1 VLFRSALLGG
11 NYEKALKIAGEYCD
25 IFGKDRFFVEI
36 QNAGMDEQ
44 TRTNPDLVKIAND
57 LGVGIVGANDVHF
70 LRADDK
76 PSHEVLTCIST
87 GKILADGGAMFYPD
101 SLYLRSAKEMREVLS
116 EFPGAADNTL
126 KIAEMCNVKLDFS
139 KQYLPVF
146 PVPDGQT
153 DDEYLSELAWKGL
166 RERFDGN
173 EPPQEYTD
181 RLKHELKVIADK
193 HYSSYFL
200 IVNDFVEYARKNDI
214 PSAPRGSGVG
224 TLLGYTLKIAEVDPL
239 KYGLLFER
247 FTDPE
252 RDEAPDLD
260 IDICQEGRAKVI
272 QYVREKYGHVAQII
286 TYGTLKAKAVIRDV
300 GRVLDIPLPEVDK
313 ICKLVTSDSLEEAI
327 KLEPQ
332 LQKLIESDPRIKQM
346 IEHGKKLE
354 GLARHAGVHAAG
366 VIVADCKLE
375 DIVPLYKQS
384 DSEDAITQWDGPTS
398 EKAGLMKMDFLGLRT
413 LTIIQRARTLVKQRI
428 GKDVDPEKIPL
439 DDPDVFELFRNG
451 HTSGVFQFESEG
463 MQGILRQMQPTE
475 INDLIA
481 ANALYRP
488 GPMDLIPAYCA
499 RKNGKEPVPSLHPLV
514 DGILAET
521 YGIMAYQ
528 EQVMLVMN
536 GLGKMTLNHALTL
549 QKAISKKKIKVI
561 NAARPDFVTG
571 AVENGITEKEAEKLF
586 ELILK
591 FAGYGFNKSHSTR
604 YAIIAYQTAYFKT
617 HYPREF
623 LAATLT
629 FECGDTDKV
638 VQYMSEANR
647 MGIKILPPGINT
659 CGGDFAVDDDVVRFG
674 LAAVKGVGHNA
685 VDAIVA
691 AREEHGN
698 FTDLYNFCELVDP
711 RAVNKGAIEALIKCG
726 AFDSLG
732 ASRAAMVGALENAI
746 ALGKSAAANRRSGQM
761 SFFGGEIGRA
771 SCRERV

>member
-1 VLFRSALLGG
+1 MDDFVHLHVHSHYSLLDGAASIGGLVNTAAELGMKSLAITDHGNLFGAIDFYNTAKRAGIKPILGLEAYISPTNRFDKSMGNQQTASYHMILLAMNETGWVNLKRLSSRSYMEGFYYKPRIDRELLEELNEGLICTTACLGGEIPSALLGG

-366 VIVADCKLE
+366 VI
-375 DIVPLYKQS
+375 
-384 DSEDAITQWDGPTS
+384 
-398 EKAGLMKMDFLGLRT
+398 
-413 LTIIQRARTLVKQRI
+413 
-428 GKDVDPEKIPL
+428 
-439 DDPDVFELFRNG
+439 
-451 HTSGVFQFESEG
+451 
-463 MQGILRQMQPTE
+463 
-475 INDLIA
+475 
-481 ANALYRP
+481 
-488 GPMDLIPAYCA
+488 
-499 RKNGKEPVPSLHPLV
+499 
-514 DGILAET
+514 
-521 YGIMAYQ
+521 
-528 EQVMLVMN
+528 
-536 GLGKMTLNHALTL
+536 
-549 QKAISKKKIKVI
+549 
-561 NAARPDFVTG
+561 
-571 AVENGITEKEAEKLF
+571 
-586 ELILK
+586 
-591 FAGYGFNKSHSTR
+591 
-604 YAIIAYQTAYFKT
+604 
-617 HYPREF
+617 
-623 LAATLT
+623 
-629 FECGDTDKV
+629 
-638 VQYMSEANR
+638 
-647 MGIKILPPGINT
+647 
-659 CGGDFAVDDDVVRFG
+659 
-674 LAAVKGVGHNA
+674 
-685 VDAIVA
+685 
-691 AREEHGN
+691 
-698 FTDLYNFCELVDP
+698 
-711 RAVNKGAIEALIKCG
+711 
-726 AFDSLG
+726 
-732 ASRAAMVGALENAI
+732 
-746 ALGKSAAANRRSGQM
+746 
-761 SFFGGEIGRA
+761 EIGRA